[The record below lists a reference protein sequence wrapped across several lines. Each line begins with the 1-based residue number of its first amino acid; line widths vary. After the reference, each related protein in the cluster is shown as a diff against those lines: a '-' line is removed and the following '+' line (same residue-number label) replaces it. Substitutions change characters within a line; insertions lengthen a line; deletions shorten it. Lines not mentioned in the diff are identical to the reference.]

1 MKNLLAIFLLCSL
14 GLLKAQE
21 TIDISHLIPKTEG
34 TFIETGYNAYHKAQV
49 EYDGFFTMIFERDGK
64 YGIYEKDSKLKL
76 PIIFD
81 KVDIYVP
88 GDNLLK
94 YQGKWGTY
102 KDGIFTVLSDPE
114 FFSPDKPAYAINC
127 QNEYAYKISSKH
139 ECEKQLVMD
148 YIQEWFQDR
157 FENLKGGISMDL
169 HIDKNGEV
177 TVGKCIDS
185 TNYMIGKELTEM
197 VNTRMNKWYPA
208 IVDGQTVRSLVK
220 LHFSFKL
227 GS

>member
-1 MKNLLAIFLLCSL
+1 
-14 GLLKAQE
+14 
-21 TIDISHLIPKTEG
+21 
-34 TFIETGYNAYHKAQV
+34 
-49 EYDGFFTMIFERDGK
+49 MIFERDGK

-81 KVDIYVP
+81 KVDTYIP

-114 FFSPDKPAYAINC
+114 FYSPDKRAYAISC

-157 FENLKGGISMDL
+157 FENLKGVISMDL
-169 HIDKNGEV
+169 HIDKNGDV
-177 TVGKCIDS
+177 TEGKCIDS

-208 IVDGQTVRSLVK
+208 VVDGQTVRSLVN
-220 LHFSFKL
+220 LHFSFKI